1 MRSVHFWA
9 AGHNNIVGRHDTTLE
24 ITTERGVTRRGTC
37 IVGVCANQTLR
48 NLDDDIKAMA
58 RNGNTKIVLRMTVD
72 NMTEEVVGR
81 GGIGLTYTDAA
92 SMVARTSSFECG
104 RTVLI
109 QANKAA
115 SGLDR
120 RFVDRL
126 KRPDTVLDCELV
138 YISG

>member
-1 MRSVHFWA
+1 MRSVRFRA
-9 AGHNNIVGRHDTTLE
+9 AGHSEIVGRHDTTLE
-24 ITTERGVTRRGTC
+24 ITTERNVTRRGTC

-48 NLDDDIKAMA
+48 NLDDEIKAMA
-58 RNGNTKIVLRMTVD
+58 RNRNTKIVLRMAVD
-72 NMTEEVVGR
+72 DMAEEVVGR
-81 GGIGLTYTDAA
+81 GSIGLTYTDTT
-92 SMVARTSSFECG
+92 SMVARTGSFECG

-120 RFVDRL
+120 GFVDRL
-126 KRPDTVLDCELV
+126 KQPDAVLDCELI